1 LRKKNPAAWLKSI
14 AACLLFLFGAAVL
27 PASAQI
33 TTGNITGT
41 VKDGQ
46 GAVIPGATVTLI
58 DEAKGTK
65 LAPAITD
72 DTGTYTFPN
81 VTAATYTVEVTM
93 SGFKT
98 AVRKGVPVSG
108 GDRVSVPYITLEVG
122 GQTEAVTVVAESPL
136 IQAQSGERSF
146 AVTTQQV
153 ENLPINHGNFTS
165 LIQLVPGVK
174 DGGANQNGARMGSA
188 SQDNIMMDGIS
199 AMDTGNNG
207 QMIALNVE
215 SIAEIKVLTQGY
227 QAEYGRS
234 SGLQITAV
242 SKSGTNRFRGSA
254 YDLLTDS
261 KWNTIRELTKL
272 NGDPKPKATSKTL
285 GYSIGG
291 PIGKPG
297 GSNKLFFFYSHEYRP
312 TNNPI
317 NGGNPIRF
325 RVPTAAE
332 RAGDFSQT
340 LDQNGALFPYIK
352 DPLITGTC
360 SATDQT
366 ACFADGGVVGKIPQN
381 RLYGLGLAILSRYPA
396 ANHTQVSGQ
405 NYNFELGGTGSAA
418 LPIVK
423 QLQQQPTLR
432 LDYQAS
438 PKLRLSW
445 TYGGDRQRSLTTPGG
460 VQNNGLPGYTDSYF
474 PYPFITKYSVNANY
488 MLSPTMFLE
497 GTYGFIRNELTGGNN
512 GGILTADSAN
522 RLNGLA
528 AFPLVYPDAG
538 VVPKDSYAYE
548 VLQDVKPA
556 FWDGTKMNLP
566 PTFSW
571 GGGRIG
577 AAPPNQQYP
586 GWLNINRTQDVS
598 ISLTKIAGRHALKG
612 GFYNNHSYKA
622 QNIGGT
628 AFQGNVAFDTNSN
641 NALDTQFPYA
651 NAALGVFNQYTQGSK
666 FVEGSMLYNN
676 TEAYIQDNWKVN
688 SRLTVDA
695 GVRFT
700 HQQPQYDQFQ
710 QMSNFFPDQ
719 WKGSSKTVLYVP
731 GCLTGTVCASGNN
744 RNAMN
749 PLTGQILVLPN
760 SANSAAAIG
769 TPVPGVG
776 NPLNGIRQAGDG
788 ISKYGYTWP
797 NIVVGPRFGVAYDM
811 TGKQTMI
818 LRGGGGIFYDRP
830 DGNTVFSIPGN
841 PPIATSVDLRTSF
854 LQNVDPKAGI
864 QPVPG
869 MQIFQYDA
877 KVPASAQ
884 WEFGVQ
890 KTLPWASVVDV
901 SYVGNHGY
909 NRLGG
914 FQNGNPVNLNAVDLG
929 AAYLLQNQDPT
940 LGPQTV
946 PGAGALPQNLLRG
959 YPGLGSIQQQATEW
973 HDTYHSIQSNFNRRF
988 RDGFSFGANYTLS
1001 LSYTGNTGLTKRLQH
1016 NADGTFSVRADQ
1028 AQYEELN
1035 KQLNLQRH
1043 LLKTNWV
1050 WSLPRTPTNGAAM
1063 KAVGAVINDWQLSG
1077 IFTLTSGNRYDL
1089 GYSYNTAGSAVN
1101 LTGSPDYGNARGGT
1115 NFDAGAR
1122 IIYKTATDDGCS
1134 SDRYKQFDTANIAG
1148 PTYNSVGLESGRNVL
1163 IGCPILRTD
1172 LAVARNLRF
1181 GKGGRQLQLRVDA
1194 FNLFNQAA
1202 INGRNN
1208 SVTFNSP
1215 IDQASIRNAQF
1226 CSGGG
1231 PSTSCVGVADGAID
1245 PNRLQPRN
1253 AGFGAANSWVTNQ
1266 INGNYQRVIQITARI
1281 QF

>member
-1 LRKKNPAAWLKSI
+1 MLCAL
-14 AACLLFLFGAAVL
+14 AV

-33 TTGNITGT
+33 TTGNIAGT
-41 VKDGQ
+41 VKDAQ
-46 GAVIPGATVTLI
+46 GGVVPGATVILI

-65 LAPAITD
+65 SAPAITD
-72 DTGTYTFPN
+72 ETGTYTFPN

-98 AVRKGVPVSG
+98 AQRRGVPVSG
-108 GDRVSVPYITLEVG
+108 GDRVSVPSITLEVG

-136 IQAQSGERSF
+136 VQAQSGERSF

-165 LIQLVPGVK
+165 LVQLTPGVIE
-174 DGGANQNGARMGSA
+174 GGASAGGTRIGGAGQN
-188 SQDNIMMDGIS
+188 NIMMDGIS

-207 QMIALNVE
+207 QMINMNIE
-215 SIAEIKVLTQGY
+215 SIAEVKILTQGY

-242 SKSGTNRFRGSA
+242 SKSGTNRLRGGA
-254 YDLLTDS
+254 YDLLTNS

-272 NGDPKPKATSKTL
+272 NRDPKPKATSKTL

-291 PIGKPG
+291 PVGKPG
-297 GSNKLFFFYSHEYRP
+297 GHNKLFFFYSHEYVP

-317 NGGNPIRF
+317 NSGNPIRF

-340 LDQNGALFPYIK
+340 LDNNGNPFPYIK

-366 ACFADGGVVGKIPQN
+366 ACFADGGVVGKIPAN
-381 RLYGLGLAILSRYPA
+381 RLYSVGLAILNRYPA
-396 ANHTQVSGQ
+396 PNHTQIAGQ
-405 NYNFELGGTGSAA
+405 NYNYELGGTGSAA

-423 QLQQQPTLR
+423 QLRQQPALR
-432 LDYQAS
+432 LDYQFS

-445 TYGGDRQRSLTTPGG
+445 TYGGDRRRPLTTPGG
-460 VQNNGLPGYTDSYF
+460 DQNNGLPGYTDSYF

-528 AFPLVYPDAG
+528 AFPLLYPDAG
-538 VVPKDSYAYE
+538 LVPKESYAYE
-548 VLQDVKPA
+548 VLQDVKPP

-571 GGGRIG
+571 GGRIG
-577 AAPPNQQYP
+577 AGPPNQQYP

-598 ISLTKIAGRHALKG
+598 ISLTKIAGRHSLKG
-612 GFYNNHSYKA
+612 GFYNNHSFKA

-628 AFQGNVAFDTNSN
+628 AFQGAVEFDNDSN
-641 NALDTQFPYA
+641 NQLDTQFGYA
-651 NAALGVFNQYTQGSK
+651 NAAVGVFRRYTQGSK

-676 TEAYIQDNWKVN
+676 VEGYVQDNWKVN
-688 SRLTVDA
+688 SRLTIDA

-719 WKGSSKTVLYVP
+719 WKPSAATVLYVP
-731 GCLTGTVCASGNN
+731 GCISGTVCASGNN

-749 PLTGQILVLPN
+749 PLTGQILVLPG

-776 NPLNGIRQAGDG
+776 NPLNGIRRAGDG

-797 NIVVGPRFGVAYDM
+797 GIVVGPRFGVAYDLN
-811 TGKQTMI
+811 GKQTLI
-818 LRGGGGIFYDRP
+818 FRGGGGIFYDRP

-841 PPIATSVDLRTSF
+841 PPIATSIDLRTSTFQNLSTSASF
-854 LQNVDPKAGI
+854 L
-864 QPVPG
+864 PVPG

-884 WEFGVQ
+884 WEFGIQ
-890 KTLPWASVVDV
+890 KTLPWSSVVDV

-909 NRLGG
+909 NRLGA
-914 FQNGNPVNLNAVDLG
+914 FQNGNNVNLNAVDFG
-929 AAYLLQNQDPT
+929 AAYLPQNQDPT

-946 PGAGALPQNLLRG
+946 PGAGALPANLMRG
-959 YPGLGSIQQQATEW
+959 YRGLGNINSQLTQF

-988 RDGFSFGANYTLS
+988 RNGFSAGANYTLS
-1001 LSYTGNTGLTKRLQH
+1001 LSFNGNTGLTKRLQH
-1016 NADGTFSVRADQ
+1016 NADGSFSVRADQ
-1028 AQYEELN
+1028 AEYEELN
-1035 KQLNLQRH
+1035 KQLDLRRH
-1043 LLKTNWV
+1043 LLKANWV
-1050 WSLPRTPTNGAAM
+1050 WSLPKLPTNSAAM
-1063 KAVGAVINDWQLSG
+1063 KAVGLVLNDWQLSG
-1077 IFTLTSGNRYDL
+1077 IFSATSGSRYDL
-1089 GYSYNTAGSAVN
+1089 NYSYNTGGGAVN
-1101 LTGSPDYGNARGGT
+1101 LTGSPDYSNGFSGQTASGG
-1115 NFDAGAR
+1115 GAR
-1122 IIYKTATDDGCS
+1122 IIYKSETDDGCS
-1134 SDRYKQFDTANIAG
+1134 SDRYKQFDTSIVAG
-1148 PTYNSVGLESGRNVL
+1148 PTYNSVGMESGRNKL
-1163 IGCPILRTD
+1163 IGCPIFRTD

-1181 GKGGRQLQLRVDA
+1181 GRSGRQVQLRVDA

-1202 INGRNN
+1202 INNRNA
-1208 SVTFNSP
+1208 SIQFTSP
-1215 IDQASIRNAQF
+1215 TDQTTIRNAQF
-1226 CSGGG
+1226 CSNGG
-1231 PSTSCVGVADGAID
+1231 PSTSCVGVADGALD

-1253 AGFGAANSWVTNQ
+1253 AGFGAATGWVTNQ

>member
-1 LRKKNPAAWLKSI
+1 VRKTIRSACVKSI
-14 AACLLFLFGAAVL
+14 ALCLLLGAAVL

-33 TTGNITGT
+33 TTGNIAGT
-41 VKDGQ
+41 VKDAQ
-46 GAVIPGATVTLI
+46 GGVVPGATVVLI
-58 DEAKGTK
+58 DEARGTK
-65 LAPAITD
+65 TAPATTD
-72 DTGTYTFPN
+72 DTGGYVFPN

-108 GDRVSVPYITLEVG
+108 GDRVSLPAITLEIG
-122 GQTEAVTVVAESPL
+122 GTSEAVTVMAESPL

-153 ENLPINHGNFTS
+153 ENLPINHSNFTS
-165 LIQLVPGVK
+165 LVQLTPGVRESTNGN
-174 DGGANQNGARMGSA
+174 DPGGVRMGGG
-188 SQDNIMMDGIS
+188 SQSNIMMDGIS

-207 QMIALNVE
+207 QMIQMNIE
-215 SIAEIKVLTQGY
+215 SIAEVKILTQGY

-234 SGLQITAV
+234 SGLQVTAV
-242 SKSGTNRFRGSA
+242 SKSGTNRFHGSA
-254 YDLLTDS
+254 YDLITDS

-317 NGGNPIRF
+317 NSGNPIRF

-340 LDQNGALFPYIK
+340 LDQNGAPFPFIK
-352 DPLITGTC
+352 DPNIAGTC
-360 SATDQT
+360 SAADQT
-366 ACFADGGVVGKIPQN
+366 ACFADGGVVGKIPAN
-381 RLYGLGLAILSRYPA
+381 RLSSVGLAILSRYPA
-396 ANHTQVSGQ
+396 PNRTQTAAS
-405 NYNFELGGTGSAA
+405 NYNYELGGAGGTP
-418 LPIVK
+418 LPIVE
-423 QLQQQPTLR
+423 QLRQQPAVR
-432 LDYQAS
+432 VDYQAS
-438 PKLRLSW
+438 PKLRISG
-445 TYGGDRQRSLTTPGG
+445 TYGGDRQRALTTPG
-460 VQNNGLPGYTDSYF
+460 LIPGFTDTLF
-474 PYPFITKYSVNANY
+474 PYPFITKYSLNANY

-497 GTYGFIRNELTGGNN
+497 GTYGFIRNELTGGNEN
-512 GGILTADSAN
+512 GILMNDSSN

-528 AFPLVYPDAG
+528 QFPLVYPDAG
-538 VVPKDSYAYE
+538 KVPTGSYAFE
-548 VLQDVKPA
+548 VLEDIKPP
-556 FWDGTKMNLP
+556 FWDGTRMNLP
-566 PTFSW
+566 PTFAW
-571 GGGRIG
+571 GGRIG
-577 AAPPNQQYP
+577 AAPPNQRYP

-598 ISLTKIAGRHALKG
+598 ISLTKIAGRHSLKT

-628 AFQGNVAFDTNSN
+628 AFQGAVDFANGNTANT
-641 NALDTQFPYA
+641 LDTGFGYA
-651 NAALGVFNQYTQGSK
+651 NAAVGVFNQYTQGSK

-676 TEAYIQDNWKVN
+676 VEAYIQDNWKVN
-688 SRLTVDA
+688 SRLTIDA

-710 QMSNFFPDQ
+710 QMSNFFPGQ
-719 WKGSSKTVLYVP
+719 WNPGSAQVLYTAI
-731 GCLTGTVCASGNN
+731 CTNNAASCSGTNF
-744 RNAMN
+744 RNAVN
-749 PLTGQILVLPN
+749 PLTGQVLVLPGSTN
-760 SANSAAAIG
+760 SSAAIG

-811 TGKQTMI
+811 TGKQTLI
-818 LRGGGGIFYDRP
+818 FRGGGGIFYDRP

-841 PPIATSVDLRTSF
+841 PPIATAVDLRNSTLQNLTTSASF
-854 LQNVDPKAGI
+854 L
-864 QPVPG
+864 PVPG

-884 WEFGVQ
+884 WEVGIQ

-909 NRLGG
+909 NRLGA
-914 FQNGNPVNLNAVDLG
+914 FQNGNNVNLNAVDFG
-929 AAYLLQNQDPT
+929 AAYLPQNQDPT
-940 LGPQTV
+940 LAVSTV
-946 PGAGALPQNLLRG
+946 PGAAAYSSNLLRA
-959 YPGLGSIQQQATEW
+959 YRGLGNINAQLTDF

-988 RDGFSFGANYTLS
+988 RNGFSFGANYTLS
-1001 LSYTGNTGLTKRLQH
+1001 LSFTGNTGLTKRLQH
-1016 NADGTFSVRADQ
+1016 NADGSFAIRADQ
-1028 AQYEELN
+1028 AEYEELN

-1050 WSLPRTPTNGAAM
+1050 WSLPKVPTGSAGM
-1063 KAVGAVINDWQLSG
+1063 KVVGAVINDWQVSG
-1077 IFTLTSGNRYDL
+1077 LFSLTSGDRYDANF
-1089 GYSYNTAGSAVN
+1089 SYNANGGSVN
-1101 LTGSPDYGNARGGT
+1101 LTGSPDYG
-1115 NFDAGAR
+1115 AR
-1122 IIYKTATDDGCS
+1122 IIYKSETDDGCS
-1134 SDRYKQFDTANIAG
+1134 DNQYKQFDTSIFSG
-1148 PTYNSVGLESGRNVL
+1148 PTYNSVGLESGRNKL

-1172 LAVARNLRF
+1172 LAVARNIRF
-1181 GKGGRQLQLRVDA
+1181 GKGARQVQLRVDA

-1202 INGRNN
+1202 IDGRQNQIQ
-1208 SVTFNSP
+1208 FNSP
-1215 IDQASIRNAQF
+1215 TDQTVRNPQF
-1226 CSGGG
+1226 L
-1231 PSTSCVGVADGAID
+1231 ADGTVD
-1245 PNRLQPRN
+1245 PNRLKPNQ
-1253 AGFGAANSWVTNQ
+1253 AGFGAANSWVRNQ
-1266 INGNYQRVIQITARI
+1266 INNNYQRVIQITVRF